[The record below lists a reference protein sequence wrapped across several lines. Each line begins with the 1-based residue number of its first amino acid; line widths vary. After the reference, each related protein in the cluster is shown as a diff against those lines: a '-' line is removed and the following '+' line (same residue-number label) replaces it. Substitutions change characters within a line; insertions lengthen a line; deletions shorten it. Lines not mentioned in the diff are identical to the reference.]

1 MSESSGKSTHRT
13 ALPANWIDRVFATM
27 IAHYGTRF
35 ADMWRDANIC
45 DVKAVWAEKLGGFAD
60 RPDAIKYALGCLE
73 GREWPPSLPE
83 FLADCR
89 RAPRP
94 VTLALEHKPTD
105 EDMARNRERARKLIE
120 DLGRRMAA

>member
-13 ALPANWIDRVFATM
+13 ALPASWTDRIFATM
-27 IAHYGTRF
+27 LAHYGNRF
-35 ADMWRDANIC
+35 TDMWRDANIA
-45 DVKAVWAEKLGGFAD
+45 DVKAVWADKLGGFAD

-89 RAPRP
+89 RAPKP
-94 VTLALEHKPTD
+94 VVVALEHKLSP
-105 EDMARNRERARKLIE
+105 EEINRNKERARKMAE
-120 DLGRRMAA
+120 RLGRRFAA